1 MHLVSR
7 IAAGALAL
15 SGLAFAVPTSPHSSL
30 LTRQET
36 IDCRCDFGLC
46 FYGET
51 LTVDDYIA
59 YLRQYYPATDRYVLY
74 TGESQKQAS
83 NFVRLNT
90 DYFYY
95 NNFFDG
101 ATSKHYYTQWPIKQ
115 DSQGRGDCY
124 RPDDGDAS
132 SIAIAR
138 AARTEVLVFGGVEYL
153 TLGKDGWFA
162 TKEVP
167 ELRTNI
173 RNNLL
178 NEITHMQKG
187 ATAPD
192 QVLATEDA
200 DMNIAY
206 VNGQSGPNASG
217 TFGAC
222 SSTTEAPTCDSPGN
236 NADLHEE

>member
-15 SGLAFAVPTSPHSSL
+15 SGLALAAPPSPPSSL
-30 LTRQET
+30 LARQE
-36 IDCRCDFGLC
+36 IIECRCAFDEC
-46 FYGET
+46 FYGEQ
-51 LTVDDYIA
+51 LTVDDYID

-74 TGESQKQAS
+74 TGGSQNQAS
-83 NFVRLNT
+83 DFVRLNT

-101 ATSKHYYTQWPIKQ
+101 ATSEHYYTQWPIKQ

-124 RPDDGDAS
+124 RPDDADAA

-138 AARTEVLVFGGVEYL
+138 AARTEVRVFGGVEYL
-153 TLGKDGWFA
+153 TLGQTGWFA

-173 RNNLL
+173 RNQQL
-178 NEITHMQKG
+178 NKITHMQKG

-200 DMNIAY
+200 DMNIVY
-206 VNGQSGPNASG
+206 VDGQSGPNAGG
-217 TFGAC
+217 TYGDC
-222 SSTTEAPTCDSPGN
+222 SSTTEPPTCDSPGN